1 MKKKSIK
8 PITLAFFSLLLNS
21 CTNDSLSDLTAVDD
35 IESAT
40 YTQNVKSIIDNNCIV
55 CHGSTPTNGAPMS
68 LTTYT
73 FVKQAVINRGLLD
86 RISRAEGT
94 SGAMPFG
101 GPRLPQTSI
110 DVIIEWNTDGLQE

>member
-8 PITLAFFSLLLNS
+8 LITLALFSLLLSS
-21 CTNDSLSDLTAVDD
+21 CTNDSLSDLRTVED
-35 IESAT
+35 IELAT
-40 YTQNVKSIIDNNCIV
+40 YTQNVKPIIDNNCIV
-55 CHGSTPTNGAPMS
+55 CHGSTPANGAPMS

-110 DVIIEWNTDGLQE
+110 DVIVQWNTDGLQE